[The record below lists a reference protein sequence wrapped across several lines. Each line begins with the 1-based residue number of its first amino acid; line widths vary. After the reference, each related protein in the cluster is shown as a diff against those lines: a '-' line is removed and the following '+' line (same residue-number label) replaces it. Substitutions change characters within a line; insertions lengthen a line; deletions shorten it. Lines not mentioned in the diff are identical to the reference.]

1 MGAMKRTAVIDVVN
15 LTRRALSETAA
26 MPFLS
31 RLAAETGV
39 STIGHVTPALTCSVQ
54 ATYLTG
60 EWPAVHGIVGNGWY
74 FRDQCE
80 VKLWRQ
86 SNKLVQAE
94 KVWETAKRRDPS
106 FTCANLFWWYNMYSS
121 VDYSLTPRP
130 MYPADGRKIPDVYAH
145 PETLRRLQDK
155 LGQFPLFNYWGP
167 TANIRASRWIADA
180 AIETDKLYSPTLTL
194 IYLPHMDYAPQ
205 KYGPVHRAV
214 SLEWSQIDKVIER
227 LHEFYTSRGVQV
239 VLLSE
244 YGISAVNKPVHINRA
259 LRQAGLLNVRQE
271 MGREQLDAGAS
282 DAFAVADHQIAHI
295 YVNNPAKLAMVGEL
309 VASIAGVAELLDEA
323 GKKRHHLDHP
333 RAGDLVALA
342 APEAWFTYYFWL
354 DDALAPDYART
365 VDIHLKPGYDPV
377 ELFIDPAIP
386 FPKLKIAQRLF
397 ARKLGFRNLLDII
410 SLDASL
416 VRGSHGVAPADDDA
430 PVLISS
436 RPGIPLHIGPT
447 AIRDLILDHV
457 FN

>member
-1 MGAMKRTAVIDVVN
+1 MKRTAVIDVVN
-15 LTRRALSETAA
+15 LTRRALGEAAA

-94 KVWETAKRRDPS
+94 KVWETAKRRDAS

-145 PETLRRLQDK
+145 PEVLRRLQDK
-155 LGQFPLFNYWGP
+155 LGTFPLFNYWGP

-194 IYLPHMDYAPQ
+194 VYLPHMDYAPQ
-205 KYGPVHRAV
+205 KYGPVHGVV
-214 SLEWSQIDKVIER
+214 SAEWSQLDKIIER
-227 LHEFYTSRGVQV
+227 LHQFYTSRGVQV

-259 LRQAGLLNVRQE
+259 LRRAGLLKVRQE

-295 YVNNPAKLAMVGEL
+295 YVNNPAKLALVAEL
-309 VASIAGVAELLDEA
+309 VASIPGVAELLDDA

-354 DDALAPDYART
+354 DDSLAPDYART

-386 FPKLKIAQRLF
+386 FPRLKIAKRLL

-416 VRGSHGVAPADDDA
+416 VRGSHGVAPAEDDA

-436 RPGIPLHIGPT
+436 RPGVPRHIEPT
-447 AIRDLILDHV
+447 AVRDLILEHIFD
-457 FN
+457 